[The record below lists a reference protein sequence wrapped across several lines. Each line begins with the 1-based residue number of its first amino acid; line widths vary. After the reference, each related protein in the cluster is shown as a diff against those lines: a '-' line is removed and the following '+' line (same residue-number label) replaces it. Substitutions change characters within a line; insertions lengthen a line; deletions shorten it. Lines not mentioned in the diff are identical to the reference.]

1 MAATNGKDFGA
12 ALSGLV
18 LGGSAIFLLVLLVV
32 WLTNSSFANK
42 DGHAPAAHAP
52 PAAAGAPATAVP
64 GGVAPPASPAAA
76 SGAPG
81 H

>member
-1 MAATNGKDFGA
+1 MAVKKSTDLGA

-18 LGGSAIFLLVLLVV
+18 LGGSVIFLVVLLVV

-42 DGHAPAAHAP
+42 EGHGAAPAHAA
-52 PAAAGAPATAVP
+52 PASGAAPATATP
-64 GGVAPPASPAAA
+64 GAAA
-76 SGAPG
+76 A